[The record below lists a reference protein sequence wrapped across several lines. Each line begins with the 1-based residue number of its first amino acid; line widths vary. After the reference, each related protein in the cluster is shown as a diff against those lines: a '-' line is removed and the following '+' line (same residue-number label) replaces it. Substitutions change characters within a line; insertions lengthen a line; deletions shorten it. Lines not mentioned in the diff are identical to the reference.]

1 MENKRHRPRKNTP
14 HLVRVINEDTGKT
27 VGRVVDITAD
37 GMMLVT
43 KDKIVTDKIY
53 NFRIVLPIMVH
64 HRSDVCLEAKA
75 VYARPDT
82 NSEYS
87 KCGFE
92 FINLPGEE
100 GFLLENVMHKLN
112 LVG

>member
-1 MENKRHRPRKNTP
+1 MEDYRHRPRKNTP
-14 HLVRVINEDTGKT
+14 HLVKVLMADSGRM

-43 KDKIVTDKIY
+43 KDNIVVGKTY
-53 NFRIVLPIMVH
+53 EFRIILPVMVH
-64 HRSDVCLEAKA
+64 HRTDVTLEAKA
-75 VYARPDT
+75 IYI
-82 NSEYS
+82 NSDGNPNYR
-87 KCGFE
+87 KCGFK

-100 GFLLENVMHKLN
+100 GFLLEDVMHKLN